1 MASLPVQLF
10 FWPGSFF
17 SQKAQLAL
25 EEKNVRY
32 KQTVICLP
40 EHQQTEPWYLRLNPK
55 GQVPMLKLGDKFVTE
70 SENVIDTVDK
80 LNNAPVLVPDP
91 STPEGKLVQEWRSK
105 FNSLNVEGL
114 TFGVLLHPELAVGE
128 IKMPAMYRQTK
139 EGYEAKAKK
148 AVARMEALRDKN
160 PDLREAYDDKIEKFR
175 NKPSIMLDKNY
186 IAKLIDDLEPLFDE
200 LEAQLR
206 KSRTENII
214 QHWLCGPNFTA
225 ADITLCIL
233 LGRLINVGLIQRFLI
248 AEKRPALIE
257 YWNQAQQRGTI
268 QKVVLGAKKGLMVYL
283 AKKAITKVATGAV
296 VAGGVVAL
304 GIFLGQKYKS

>member
-10 FWPGSFF
+10 FWPESFF

-25 EEKNVRY
+25 EEKKVKY

-70 SENVIDTVDK
+70 PENVIDTVDK

-105 FNSLNVEGL
+105 FNSLNVEDL
-114 TFGVLLHPELAVGE
+114 TFGVLLHPELAVGK
-128 IKMPAMYRQTK
+128 IKMPYMYRITK
-139 EGYEAKAKK
+139 EGYETIKE
-148 AVARMEALRDKN
+148 VARMNALRDKN

-175 NKPSIMLDKNY
+175 NNPSIMLDKNY
-186 IAKLIDDLEPLFDE
+186 IAKLIDGLETLFDE

-206 KSRTENII
+206 KSRTKNIT

-233 LGRLINVGLIQRFLI
+233 LGRLINVGLIQRFLK

-268 QKVVLGAKKGLMVYL
+268 KKVVLGPKKGLMVYL
-283 AKKAITKVATGAV
+283 AKKAITKVARGAV
-296 VAGGVVAL
+296 VAVGMVAF
-304 GIFLGQKYKS
+304 GIYASNKLFF